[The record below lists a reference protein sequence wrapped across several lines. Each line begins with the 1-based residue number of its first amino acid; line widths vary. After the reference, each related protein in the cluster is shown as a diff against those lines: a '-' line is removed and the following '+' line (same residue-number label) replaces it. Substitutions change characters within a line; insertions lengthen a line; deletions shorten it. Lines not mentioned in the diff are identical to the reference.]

1 MSTGTHLQVPR
12 EPRLATA
19 IARAALLLLW
29 PRQYGSRYLRCCVL
43 RSRSSISSSAGWGSS
58 ASSARFSTSC
68 SLRSPSALLAAHVG
82 FAAVCGVTLLLYEA
96 LLRFFSR

>member
-29 PRQYGSRYLRCCVL
+29 HAVRIPIFAVL
-43 RSRSSISSSAGWGSS
+43 RLAEPLVYLFLGGLGLLSIVGAL
-58 ASSARFSTSC
+58 FYQ
-68 SLRSPSALLAAHVG
+68 LLSPLPHPPFWLLMG